1 MKRFKNLWT
10 KIISFDNLYLASRK
24 AQKSKRFRDN
34 VLEFNDQI
42 ENNLFQLQQELQ
54 TQTYQPGEYRSF
66 RIYDPKPRLISA
78 APYRDRIVHHAL
90 CNIIVPLMEK
100 SFIYDSYANRIGLGS
115 HKALRRFTEFAR
127 S

>member
-1 MKRFKNLWT
+1 MKRFKNLWQQ
-10 KIISFDNLYLASRK
+10 IISFENLYLASRK

-42 ENNLFQLQQELQ
+42 ENNLFQLQHELE
-54 TQTYQPGEYRSF
+54 TKTYQPGEYHTF

-90 CNIIVPLMEK
+90 CNIIIPLMEK
-100 SFIYDSYANRIGLGS
+100 SFIYDSY
-115 HKALRRFTEFAR
+115 
-127 S
+127 